1 MIIVIIKFVKNKFN
15 NNTIFKLKKP
25 MPIVIISL
33 ILKKISDVQKA
44 IRRIELK
51 GGAID
56 PNLIKLARKN
66 NCEKMVCRKCYA
78 RLHLRAKNCRK
89 RKCGHSNHLRVKKK
103 LK

>member
-1 MIIVIIKFVKNKFN
+1 MHFVL
-15 NNTIFKLKKP
+15 NT
-25 MPIVIISL
+25 SL
-33 ILKKISDVQKA
+33 LKKISDVQEA
-44 IRRIELK
+44 ITRIELK

-89 RKCGHSNHLRVKKK
+89 RKCGHSNHLRLKKK

>member
-1 MIIVIIKFVKNKFN
+1 MRSI
-15 NNTIFKLKKP
+15 T
-25 MPIVIISL
+25 ISL

-44 IRRIELK
+44 ITRFELK